1 MTTTQDNEA
10 VARRLFEEVWQ
21 NHNYDVIDE
30 VVAKDYVLHDPS
42 MPEEEASEWP
52 SGREGYR
59 MMAEMGSGII
69 DGPLEVEQI
78 VPGGDNVVIRWK
90 QTGTHVGE
98 MGNIEPSNEEVTITG
113 IEIDR
118 FEDGQLAETWQ
129 EVNMMGMLM
138 QIGAIPDDL
147 FNEEMH
153 SDD

>member
-1 MTTTQDNEA
+1 MTTAEDNES
-10 VARRLFEEVWQ
+10 VARRIFEEVWQ

-30 VVAKDYVLHDPS
+30 VVTEDYVLHDPS
-42 MPEEEASEWP
+42 MPEDTEWP

-59 MMAEMGSGII
+59 MMAEMGADII
-69 DGPLEVEQI
+69 DGPIEIEQI
-78 VPGGDNVVIRWK
+78 IPAGDDVVVRWK

-118 FEDGQLAETWQ
+118 FEDGKLAETWQ

-138 QIGAIPDDL
+138 QIGAIPEDL
-147 FNEEMH
+147 FGEEMPTE
-153 SDD
+153 S